1 MSEQALRKDAEQNR
15 RRLIEAGRE
24 LLAERGVEATLND
37 IAHRAGVGI
46 GTAYRRFPHKQAL
59 FDAVFEQQIDE
70 LEDVL
75 RTALADPDPWAG
87 LVFYL
92 ERSVALQAR
101 DLGLAQAFSGRRLRP
116 EQHDWERDRLAPLV
130 NELISRARAEGV
142 VRPDVTGTDLVFL
155 QIGLIAIAEASPSA
169 SDSSLVTDEPSELYR
184 RYLWLTLD
192 SLRTHPHK
200 STPLPVRALSTDEA
214 HRLLASRT
222 EPARVADPLS
232 SDREI

>member
-130 NELISRARAEGV
+130 NELVSTAQVQGV

-155 QIGLIAIAEASPSA
+155 QIGLIAIAEAARSGSATPSTSA
-169 SDSSLVTDEPSELYR
+169 DATDLHR
-184 RYLWLTLD
+184 RYLWLMLD
-192 SLRTHPHK
+192 TLRTHPHE
-200 STPLPVRALSTDEA
+200 SMPLPVGALSTDDA

-222 EPARVADPLS
+222 EPGR
-232 SDREI
+232 

>member
-1 MSEQALRKDAEQNR
+1 MSEHVLRKDAEQNR
-15 RRLIEAGRE
+15 QRLIEAGRE
-24 LLAERGVEATLND
+24 LLAERGVETTLND
-37 IAHRAGVGI
+37 VARRAGVGI

-59 FDAVFEQQIDE
+59 FDAIFEQQIDE

-130 NELISRARAEGV
+130 NDLISRARAQGV

-155 QIGLIAIAEASPSA
+155 QIGLIAIAEAARSGGATSLI
-169 SDSSLVTDEPSELYR
+169 SDDATDLHR
-184 RYLWLTLD
+184 RYLWLLLD
-192 SLRTHPHK
+192 SLRTHPHE
-200 STPLPVRALSTDEA
+200 STPLPVGALSTDEA
-214 HRLLASRT
+214 HRLLASRM
-222 EPARVADPLS
+222 EPAQLTES
-232 SDREI
+232 SSS